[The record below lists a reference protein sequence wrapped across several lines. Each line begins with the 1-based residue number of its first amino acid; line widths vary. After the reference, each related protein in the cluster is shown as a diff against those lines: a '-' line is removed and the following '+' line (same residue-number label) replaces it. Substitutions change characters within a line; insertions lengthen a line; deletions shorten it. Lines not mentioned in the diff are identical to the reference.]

1 MSPDLTFSRGEA
13 ALLPLLSLKF
23 NQFSPVPYSL
33 MPATQKRTSFNQKM
47 VTMKIF
53 CILGD
58 ERAFRTKSPAMF
70 SAVFKRIGISAA
82 YIPFKVFPNQVG
94 AAIQS
99 LRSLNI
105 DGANITMPYK
115 SSVIPYINILSEGAN
130 IIGAVN
136 TIIRNGE
143 ELKGYNTNAIGFM
156 DTLEERGFNVTDKSA
171 LVFGSGGGARAVV
184 FILNWLRAASIQISG
199 RTAPRVE
206 DIIGKIGGSATSLEM
221 IAKGALTTNIIINTT
236 PISSPDDSP
245 EFTQFIE
252 CQKFNGCEMV
262 IDLNYGRKNNIWQK
276 KAGELG
282 VPFIDG
288 FAPLAHSARRTL
300 MLWTRIDVEPA
311 EFLKALQTV

>member
-1 MSPDLTFSRGEA
+1 
-13 ALLPLLSLKF
+13 
-23 NQFSPVPYSL
+23 
-33 MPATQKRTSFNQKM
+33 M

-70 SAVFKRIGISAA
+70 SAVFRRIGISAA
-82 YIPFKVFPNQVG
+82 YVPFKVFPDQVG
-94 AAIQS
+94 AAMQS
-99 LRSLNI
+99 LKSLNI
-105 DGANITMPYK
+105 DGANVTIPYK

-156 DTLEERGFNVTDKSA
+156 DTLEEKGFNVTNKSA
-171 LVFGSGGGARAVV
+171 IVFGSGGGARAVV

-199 RTAPRVE
+199 RSALRVD
-206 DIIGKIGGSATSLEM
+206 DITRRIGGSATSLEIM
-221 IAKGALTTNIIINTT
+221 VKQTPAANIIVNTT
-236 PISSPDDSP
+236 PISSYDDSP
-245 EFTQFIE
+245 EFAQFIE
-252 CQKFNGCEMV
+252 QQQFKECEMV
-262 IDLNYGRKNNIWQK
+262 IDLNYGRKNNIWHD
-276 KAGELG
+276 KAEKLG

-300 MLWTRIDVEPA
+300 MLWTRIDVEPS
-311 EFLKALQTV
+311 EFLKALQAL

>member
-1 MSPDLTFSRGEA
+1 
-13 ALLPLLSLKF
+13 
-23 NQFSPVPYSL
+23 
-33 MPATQKRTSFNQKM
+33 
-47 VTMKIF
+47 MKIF

-70 SAVFKRIGISAA
+70 SAIFKRIGISAA
-82 YIPFKVFPNQVG
+82 YVPFKVFPDQVG
-94 AAIQS
+94 AAMQS
-99 LRSLNI
+99 LKALNI
-105 DGANITMPYK
+105 DGANVTIPYK

-156 DTLEERGFNVTDKSA
+156 DTLEENRFNVTNKKS

-199 RTAPRVE
+199 RSAQRVD
-206 DIIGKIGGSATSLEM
+206 DIIRRIGGSATSLELM
-221 IAKGALTTNIIINTT
+221 AREAPEANIIINTT
-236 PISSPDDSP
+236 PISSIDDSP

-252 CQKFNGCEMV
+252 QQEFKECEMI
-262 IDLNYGRKNNIWQK
+262 IDLNYGRKNNIWQDKAK
-276 KAGELG
+276 KLG

-288 FAPLAHSARRTL
+288 FTPLAHSARRTL
-300 MLWTRIDVEPA
+300 MLWTRIDVEAA